1 MIDAATKPLPGSR
14 AAPPA
19 PTVIAEAVRLPP
31 GGADGV
37 AAVPIA
43 QRAIDAAFR

>member
-14 AAPPA
+14 AAPNA
-19 PTVIAEAVRLPP
+19 PTVIYDALLIPP
-31 GGADGV
+31 GVAEGV

-43 QRAIDAAFR
+43 QRSIDEAFR